1 VRLYRDYDETRAF
14 APITLSRR
22 LGDFWSV
29 GLTAGYEWVEL
40 SEFDPTTAIEIY
52 DDRGPTTYFSGG
64 FFVRRTDVDRPMRPS
79 RGSNAELSVTQ
90 FTSPD
95 AVDPFTTI
103 RANFTQFFTVS
114 EDLLGNRT
122 TLRLSTDANYIVGD
136 DAPVYQKF
144 YLGGRSFRGFDFRT
158 ISPKS
163 AAAID
168 PAQPAPNDPIGGNW
182 LFFFGAQVEQ
192 PFVKD
197 AMSGVLFVDS
207 GTVTQDVGFDQ
218 YRVSVGLGIR
228 LYIPQFGPA
237 PLAFDFAVPVMK
249 EDTDETQVFSFSAEI
264 PF

>member
-1 VRLYRDYDETRAF
+1 MGLDE
-14 APITLSRR
+14 I
-22 LGDFWSV
+22 
-29 GLTAGYEWVEL
+29 
-40 SEFDPTTAIEIY
+40 
-52 DDRGPTTYFSGG
+52 
-64 FFVRRTDVDRPMRPS
+64 
-79 RGSNAELSVTQ
+79 
-90 FTSPD
+90 
-95 AVDPFTTI
+95 DPFTVFRTEY
-103 RANFTQFFTVS
+103 AQFFTVM

-122 TLRLSTDANYIVGD
+122 ILKVNNNLGYIAG
-136 DAPVYQKF
+136 DAPTYERF